1 MRLLRDL
8 FVRLQQIFV
17 RRQYR
22 KVVVGGATGLDP
34 IIGADEDDHAL
45 LRGFNHFA
53 KGVLQHRITLFNRQ
67 QRKDIAVGR
76 EPLADPQIN
85 VVRQQQADDRCPE
98 PCRQSAL
105 VQNNAASSALMA
117 PSPVWIAENTIS
129 VRSPLA
135 SLMTMF
141 LT

>member
-1 MRLLRDL
+1 MRDL

-22 KVVVGGATGLDP
+22 KVVVGGAAGLGP
-34 IIGADEDDHAL
+34 IACADQHDQAL

-53 KGVLQHRITLFNRQ
+53 EGVLQHRITLFNRQ

-76 EPLADPQIN
+76 EPLTDPQIN

-98 PCRQSAL
+98 PCRQSVL